1 MQNEKST
8 GNDELTKE
16 FYEKFRNK
24 LIEIFVDSVLE
35 VTKEKEDLS
44 TSHNR
49 KKLLRFKIHSKL
61 KSYILGKRRSK
72 SNIKRFFLRNKKRF
86 HQI

>member
-8 GNDELTKE
+8 GNDGLTKE

-35 VTKEKEDLS
+35 VTKEKGDS
-44 TSHNR
+44 S
-49 KKLLRFKIHSKL
+49 
-61 KSYILGKRRSK
+61 
-72 SNIKRFFLRNKKRF
+72 
-86 HQI
+86 

>member
-8 GNDELTKE
+8 GNDGLTKE

-35 VTKEKEDLS
+35 VTKEKGDLS
-44 TSHNR
+44 TSHR
-49 KKLLRFKIHSKL
+49 QAI
-61 KSYILGKRRSK
+61 I
-72 SNIKRFFLRNKKRF
+72 NIIEKNY
-86 HQI
+86 